1 MNLKVAAAQTESIP
15 GDPSVNLDKHLEYI
29 HKARAEGNDVLLFPE
44 MSLTGHSAG
53 TETLDVSR
61 HREDEIV
68 QKLADASGEM
78 CTVFGLIEEG
88 PAAQFY
94 NSSIAVRQGKR
105 LFLHRKVNLATY
117 GNLEDGKHFAPGRYV
132 DTFPAH
138 HSDAKWRGSILIC
151 ADLWNPPLVH
161 LAALHGAT
169 VMFAPIS
176 SAVEAVGGDFDN
188 PAGWDIAARFYGMTY
203 GMPLVMTNRVGREGK
218 LSFWGGS
225 RIIDPFGRILAQAG
239 NGEEMITANLDY
251 DRIRKARYLLPTVR
265 DSNLSLLLREGHRL
279 ADLVGVPDSLN
290 RHP

>member
-1 MNLKVAAAQTESIP
+1 MTLKVAAAQTESIP
-15 GDPSVNLDKHLEYI
+15 GNPSVNLEKHLEYV
-29 HKARAEGNDVLLFPE
+29 HKAREAGAHVLLFPE

-53 TETLDVSR
+53 TETLAVSR
-61 HREDEIV
+61 HREDEV
-68 QKLADASGEM
+68 VRRLAQASGEM
-78 CTVFGLIEEG
+78 CTIFGLIEEG

-94 NSSIAVRQGKR
+94 NSAIAVRGGDM

-132 DTFPAH
+132 DTFEAH
-138 HSDAKWRGSILIC
+138 GLDRKWRGSILIC

-203 GMPLVMTNRVGREGK
+203 GMPLVMTNRVGREGH

-225 RIIDPFGRILAQAG
+225 RIIDPFGHILAQAG
-239 NGEEMITANLDY
+239 EAEELISAELDY
-251 DRIRKARYLLPTVR
+251 DQIRKARYLLPTVR
-265 DSNLSLLLREGHRL
+265 DSNLSLLLREGQRL
-279 ADLVGVPDSLN
+279 ADLVGVPNSLN

>member
-1 MNLKVAAAQTESIP
+1 MTLKVAAAQTESIP
-15 GDPSVNLDKHLEYI
+15 GDPSVNLEKHLEYV
-29 HKARAEGNDVLLFPE
+29 HKAREAGAHVLLFPE

-53 TETLDVSR
+53 TETLAVSR

-68 QKLADASGEM
+68 RRLAQASGEM
-78 CTVFGLIEEG
+78 CTIFGLIEEG

-94 NSSIAVRQGKR
+94 NSAIAVRGDEM

-132 DTFPAH
+132 DTFEAH
-138 HSDAKWRGSILIC
+138 RQDRKWRGSILIC

-203 GMPLVMTNRVGREGK
+203 GMPLVMTNRVGREGN

-225 RIIDPFGRILAQAG
+225 RIIDPFGHILAQADET
-239 NGEEMITANLDY
+239 EELISAELDY
-251 DRIRKARYLLPTVR
+251 DQIRKARYLLPTVR
-265 DSNLSLLLREGHRL
+265 DSNLSLLLREGQRL
-279 ADLVGVPDSLN
+279 ADLVGVPNSLN